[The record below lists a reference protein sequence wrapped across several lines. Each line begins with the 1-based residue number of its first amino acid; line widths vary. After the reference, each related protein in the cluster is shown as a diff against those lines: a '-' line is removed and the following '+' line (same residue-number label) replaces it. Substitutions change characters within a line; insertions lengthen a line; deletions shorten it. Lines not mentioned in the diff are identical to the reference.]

1 MSMHVL
7 TKDAHVNRSY
17 SRTNARIELKFVFI
31 EFTYVDILSL
41 KFEKDPFSGCGE
53 INVLVVVISTNGR
66 LCCLVILVGIRPI
79 RIEKAE

>member
-17 SRTNARIELKFVFI
+17 ARTNARIELKFSLI

-41 KFEKDPFSGCGE
+41 KFENDPFIGFGE
-53 INVLVVVISTNGR
+53 INVLPSLYVSK
-66 LCCLVILVGIRPI
+66 RPFFK
-79 RIEKAE
+79 R

>member
-17 SRTNARIELKFVFI
+17 ARTNARIELKFVLI

-41 KFEKDPFSGCGE
+41 KFEKDPFRRFGE
-53 INVLVVVISTNGR
+53 INVLPSLYVSMR
-66 LCCLVILVGIRPI
+66 HFFKRWMD
-79 RIEKAE
+79 